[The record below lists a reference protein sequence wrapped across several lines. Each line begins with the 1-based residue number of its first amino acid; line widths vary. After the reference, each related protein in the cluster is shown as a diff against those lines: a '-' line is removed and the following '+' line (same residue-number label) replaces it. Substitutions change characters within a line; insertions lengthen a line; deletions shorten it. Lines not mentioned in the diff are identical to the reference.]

1 MTTLDPVQDS
11 TGPIG
16 GDAVVRNLIE
26 WSPALPKEV
35 RDLENAKLFPWFII
49 IYMHLGGCF
58 LRPSS
63 NAVEVFMYR
72 T

>member
-1 MTTLDPVQDS
+1 MTTVDPVQDS

-35 RDLENAKLFPWFII
+35 RDHENGL
-49 IYMHLGGCF
+49 IYMYLMGGVFLGPC
-58 LRPSS
+58 SS
-63 NAVEVFMYR
+63 NVDPKGYKFDG
-72 T
+72 

>member
-16 GDAVVRNLIE
+16 GDVVVRNLIE

-35 RDLENAKLFPWFII
+35 RDLENAKLLPWFSL
-49 IYMHLGGCF
+49 HVPWGCF

>member
-1 MTTLDPVQDS
+1 MTTVDPVQDS

-35 RDLENAKLFPWFII
+35 RDAK
-49 IYMHLGGCF
+49 MK
-58 LRPSS
+58 
-63 NAVEVFMYR
+63 
-72 T
+72 